1 MSPGRLVAHD
11 LDRVLVAEVVGAL
24 DGVEGVVLGAVLA
37 GVAERGVDAALG
49 RAGVAARRVQL
60 RDDAD
65 VGARIV
71 RLDGG
76 AHPGTAGTDHDYVVR
91 RLHVQGSYTKRPS
104 ARGGTVGVRSA
115 MIRPPDPPLGDGV
128 VSLRQWRRDDVA
140 VLPGLING
148 DPEIE
153 RWLELMPSPYTK
165 QDAREWIAR
174 AAEAW
179 RTGQFLPFAVLA
191 AETGQ
196 VVGGLGFNSIDLD
209 SASGEIGYWLSAA
222 ARGRGLTTRA
232 LRLVTLWG
240 FQALALERIQVRAEL
255 ENVASCRVAE
265 KAGYRRE
272 GVIRSSR
279 YNPRLGR
286 RMDFVLYSALPGEI
300 QA

>member
-1 MSPGRLVAHD
+1 VC
-11 LDRVLVAEVVGAL
+11 LDS
-24 DGVEGVVLGAVLA
+24 
-37 GVAERGVDAALG
+37 
-49 RAGVAARRVQL
+49 
-60 RDDAD
+60 
-65 VGARIV
+65 
-71 RLDGG
+71 G
-76 AHPGTAGTDHDYVVR
+76 AHPGTAGPDHENVVR
-91 RLHVQGSYTKRPS
+91 RLHVRGSYTKRPS

-115 MIRPPDPPLGDGV
+115 IIRQPDPPLGDGV
-128 VSLRQWRRDDVA
+128 VALRQWRKDDVA

-153 RWLELMPSPYTK
+153 RWLELMPSPYTRK
-165 QDAREWIAR
+165 DAREWVER
-174 AAEAW
+174 ASEAW
-179 RTGQFLPFAVLA
+179 RSGQFLPFAVLD

-196 VVGGLGFNSIDLD
+196 VVGGLGFNSIDGD
-209 SASGEIGYWLSAA
+209 SASGEIGYWVSAA

-232 LRLVTLWG
+232 LRLVTRWG
-240 FQALALERIQVRAEL
+240 FEELGLERVQVRAEV

-300 QA
+300 EA

>member
-1 MSPGRLVAHD
+1 
-11 LDRVLVAEVVGAL
+11 
-24 DGVEGVVLGAVLA
+24 
-37 GVAERGVDAALG
+37 
-49 RAGVAARRVQL
+49 
-60 RDDAD
+60 
-65 VGARIV
+65 
-71 RLDGG
+71 
-76 AHPGTAGTDHDYVVR
+76 
-91 RLHVQGSYTKRPS
+91 
-104 ARGGTVGVRSA
+104 
-115 MIRPPDPPLGDGV
+115 MIRPPDPPLDDGV
-128 VSLRQWRRDDVA
+128 VTLRQWRKDDVA
-140 VLPGLING
+140 VLPALING

-174 AAEAW
+174 SAEAW
-179 RTGQFLPFAVLA
+179 RSGQFLPFAVVEA
-191 AETGQ
+191 ASGQ

-240 FQALALERIQVRAEL
+240 FHALALERIQVRAEL

-265 KAGYRRE
+265 KAGYTRE

-279 YNPRLGR
+279 FNPRLGR

>member
-1 MSPGRLVAHD
+1 
-11 LDRVLVAEVVGAL
+11 
-24 DGVEGVVLGAVLA
+24 
-37 GVAERGVDAALG
+37 
-49 RAGVAARRVQL
+49 
-60 RDDAD
+60 
-65 VGARIV
+65 
-71 RLDGG
+71 
-76 AHPGTAGTDHDYVVR
+76 
-91 RLHVQGSYTKRPS
+91 
-104 ARGGTVGVRSA
+104 
-115 MIRPPDPPLGDGV
+115 MIRPPDPPLSDGV
-128 VSLRQWRRDDVA
+128 VELRPWRRDDVA

-153 RWLELMPSPYTK
+153 RWLELMPSPYTRK
-165 QDAREWIAR
+165 DAREWVAR
-174 AAEAW
+174 ATEAW
-179 RTGQFLPFAVLA
+179 RTGLFLPFAVLDA
-191 AETGQ
+191 KTGE
-196 VVGGLGFNSIDLD
+196 VVGGLGFNSLD
-209 SASGEIGYWLSAA
+209 AESASGEIGYWLSAG

-240 FQALALERIQVRAEL
+240 FEALGLERIQVRAEA